1 MNTILVLGATSG
13 IGEAFTRHYHAQ
25 GKKIIASG
33 RRTPNLSTLKSEL
46 PGLET
51 VQIDVS
57 DIANLPNALNAIL
70 KQYPEID
77 TVFLLAGHQK
87 MIDFTNL
94 SSTETTPET
103 ISAEI
108 TTNLTATVVVAH
120 TVIPHLRALGRETC
134 FMTCSSGLAY
144 VPLQF
149 YPVYVATKAGV
160 HNFTVALRAQMV
172 GSKVKVSLSSSN
184 SYSQPPISD
193 NLIGPRTRAS
203 IRRHR
208 PKQRLPPPVD

>member
-1 MNTILVLGATSG
+1 MSSTMSTILILGATSG

-33 RRTPNLSTLKSEL
+33 RRTSNLDALKKDL
-46 PGLET
+46 PGLKT
-51 VQIDVS
+51 ITLDVS
-57 DIANLPNALNAIL
+57 DIANLPSSLNDIL
-70 KQYPEID
+70 AKFPDID
-77 TVFLLAGHQK
+77 TVFVLAGHQK

-94 SSTETTPET
+94 SSTQTTPET
-103 ISAEI
+103 ISTEI

-144 VPLQF
+144 IPLNLF
-149 YPVYVATKAGV
+149 NPVYMATKAGV

-172 GSKVKVSLSSSN
+172 GSQVKVRCSLLN
-184 SYSQPPISD
+184 SHLCHVPCHLF
-193 NLIGPRTRAS
+193 LI
-203 IRRHR
+203 
-208 PKQRLPPPVD
+208 